1 MEQILL
7 SREDLAERW
16 HTSTKSI
23 QRYEEDG
30 IITRVPK
37 LPVPRYNIN
46 QILKLEGT
54 ELNPLSP
61 IERRRMQN
69 RIEELEKL
77 NLHYQEQINLIRQ
90 AIS

>member
-7 SREDLAERW
+7 SRDDLATRW
-16 HTSTKSI
+16 NTSVKSI

-54 ELNPLSP
+54 ELTPLSP

-69 RIEELEKL
+69 RIEELEKE
-77 NLHYQEQINLIRQ
+77 NLHYQEQLNLVRQ

>member
-7 SREDLAERW
+7 SRDDLATRW
-16 HTSTKSI
+16 NTSVKSI

-69 RIEELEKL
+69 RIEELEKE
-77 NLHYQEQINLIRQ
+77 NLHYQEQLNLVRQ

>member
-1 MEQILL
+1 MEQTLL

-69 RIEELEKL
+69 RIEELEKE
-77 NLHYQEQINLIRQ
+77 NLHYQEQLNLVRQ